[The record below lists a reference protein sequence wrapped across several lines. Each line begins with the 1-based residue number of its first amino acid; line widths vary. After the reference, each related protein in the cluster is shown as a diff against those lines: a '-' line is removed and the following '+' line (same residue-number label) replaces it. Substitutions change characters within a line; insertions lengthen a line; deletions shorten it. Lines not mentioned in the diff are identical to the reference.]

1 MTTPGAKKLL
11 LVEDDETL
19 RHLLAEQLTA
29 LEEFDVCLAATGAD
43 ALAALDSGPFEAIL
57 LDHSLPD
64 LDGATICARLRQAGV
79 SCPILLM
86 MPEGEVP
93 PDTVGASEHLA
104 KPFRIG
110 TLLARLRLH
119 VRQGPA
125 EDPPPRIGPYE
136 FRADARTLRD
146 GTGAETRLTDKE
158 AQILAYLH
166 RAEGAVVSREQLLDQ
181 VWNYNEGV
189 TTHTLETH
197 VYRLRQKMERDPANA
212 TLLVTEPG
220 GYRLI
225 P

>member
-29 LEEFDVCLAATGAD
+29 LEEFDVRQAAQGAT
-43 ALAALDSGPFEAIL
+43 ALAAAQAVSFEAIL
-57 LDHSLPD
+57 LASRLPD
-64 LDGATICARLRQAGV
+64 MDGAAVCAALRQAGV
-79 SCPILLM
+79 DCPILLM
-86 MPEGEVP
+86 AAEGE
-93 PDTVGASEHLA
+93 PDVAGCSDRLV

-110 TLLARLRLH
+110 TLLAKLRQH
-119 VRQGPA
+119 ARPTGDDPA
-125 EDPPPRIGPYE
+125 LRIGPYE
-136 FRADARTLRD
+136 FRAVARTLRED

-166 RAEGAVVSREQLLDQ
+166 RAEGAVISREQLLEQ

-197 VYRLRQKMERDPANA
+197 IYRLRQKMERDPANA
-212 TLLVTEPG
+212 VLLVTEPG
-220 GYRLI
+220 GYRLA